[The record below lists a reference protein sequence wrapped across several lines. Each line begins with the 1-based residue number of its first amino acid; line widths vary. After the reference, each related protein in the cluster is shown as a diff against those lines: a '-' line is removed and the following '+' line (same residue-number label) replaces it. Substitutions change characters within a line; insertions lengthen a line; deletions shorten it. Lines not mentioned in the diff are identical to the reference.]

1 MTDKPDESSK
11 TPSNTPKTVVSKK
24 KAAKKAVADKPAA
37 KKTTASKKKTT
48 KKADVDKPAA
58 RRPAVK
64 NQRMGGAAGRRSEDK
79 VMPGLLQNL
88 QGVFDKIHHD
98 NRDQDQARDVMARDF
113 NIQLQRSF
121 KSMHKELEERE
132 KILDRRLKSIDHT
145 HNFEIK
151 RFKLMSIPLMILTL
165 VALFYLFYVVRVMEI
180 AMSSMS
186 QDMNQMT
193 SYMAKITEDTHALS
207 INTELMV
214 SNTGAMVSSV
224 DEMNTE
230 IGAMNGNVSN
240 LNHSI
245 TNLTVDVHHM
255 TRTVAPTMKGINRF
269 IP

>member
-1 MTDKPDESSK
+1 MTDKTDESSK
-11 TPSNTPKTVVSKK
+11 NPSNTPKTVVSKK
-24 KAAKKAVADKPAA
+24 KAANITVTNQPATKKI
-37 KKTTASKKKTT
+37 TASKKKTT
-48 KKADVDKPAA
+48 KKAAT

-98 NRDQDQARDVMARDF
+98 NHDQDQARDVMARDF

-165 VALFYLFYVVRVMEI
+165 IALFYLFYVVRVMEI

-193 SYMAKITEDTHALS
+193 SYMEKITEDTHALS

-224 DEMNTE
+224 DEMNAE
-230 IGAMNGNVSN
+230 IGAMNNNVSN
-240 LNHSI
+240 LNNSV
-245 TNLTVDVHHM
+245 TNLSVDVHHM